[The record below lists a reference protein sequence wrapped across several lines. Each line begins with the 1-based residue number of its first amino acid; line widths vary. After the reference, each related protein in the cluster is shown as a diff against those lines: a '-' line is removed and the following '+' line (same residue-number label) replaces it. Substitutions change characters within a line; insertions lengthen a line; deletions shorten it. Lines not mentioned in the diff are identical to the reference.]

1 MGRYNC
7 NFGYYVGDNKTA
19 DVTISEG
26 VVTSVRYTDAALD
39 LPFGNIPDS
48 RISRKTI
55 DLFFEEHCVPEH
67 RANIQQILEYH
78 GLMEYDAYE
87 ICRLTNGI
95 MADAPYRIEWY
106 DHIQ

>member
-7 NFGYYVGDNKTA
+7 KFSYFVGNEKTA
-19 DVTISEG
+19 DVLINEG

-55 DLFFEEHCVPEH
+55 DLFFEEHCIPEH
-67 RANIQQILEYH
+67 RANLRQILDHH
-78 GLMEYDAYE
+78 GLKEYDAYA
-87 ICRLTNGI
+87 ICRKTNG
-95 MADAPYRIEWY
+95 MMTDAPYRIEW
-106 DHIQ
+106 DNI